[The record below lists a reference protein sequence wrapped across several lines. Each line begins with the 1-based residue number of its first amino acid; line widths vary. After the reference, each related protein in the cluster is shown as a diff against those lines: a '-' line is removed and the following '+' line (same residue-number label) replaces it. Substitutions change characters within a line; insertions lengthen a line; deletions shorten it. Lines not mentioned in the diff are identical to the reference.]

1 MKIVAMKNV
10 SLLGCGWLGKP
21 LAVSLIN
28 DGFLVK
34 GSTTS
39 EMKIQELETL
49 GIEPYLIDIT
59 EFE

>member
-10 SLLGCGWLGKP
+10 SILGCGWLGKP
-21 LAVSLIN
+21 MAVSLMN

-39 EMKIQELETL
+39 EIKIQELESL
-49 GIEPYLIDIT
+49 GIESY
-59 EFE
+59 